1 MNPDDVMT
9 QRDMRPRPTRGQTS
23 VDGQTTLCVLAGGSR
38 GNAICLA
45 SGRSAV
51 LFDAGLSGREIEKRM
66 RQRGLDPGAL
76 SAIVVSHEHIDHV
89 RGVGVLARR
98 YKLPVFMTNDTAQ
111 AAKSCIGPI
120 PVHQP
125 IESGRCFQVDG
136 FTIHPFMV
144 SHDAADPVG
153 FTIAADGLRIGIA
166 TDLGVVTGLVA
177 QCLQDCHFLVL
188 EANHDERML
197 TDGPYPWP
205 LKQRIRSRNG
215 HLSNA
220 ATAELLRSLAHDN
233 LRQVILS
240 HLSETNNT
248 PAIAL
253 ETVRQCLGP
262 DRRMRLAVA
271 MQDRSSPVFRIDAT
285 APRHAP
291 PPSILRSD
299 DQSK

>member
-1 MNPDDVMT
+1 MNRNGVMM
-9 QRDMRPRPTRGQTS
+9 QRDTRSRPKHGQIAA
-23 VDGQTTLCVLAGGSR
+23 DGRANLCVLAGGSR
-38 GNAICLA
+38 GNAIYVA
-45 SGRSAV
+45 SGPSAL

-66 RQRGLDPGAL
+66 RHRGLDPGAL

-98 YKLPVFMTNDTAQ
+98 YKLPVFMTQDTAE
-111 AAKSCIGPI
+111 AAKPCIGPI
-120 PVHQP
+120 PIHEP
-125 IESGRCFQVDG
+125 IEAGRCFQVHG

-153 FTIAADGLRIGIA
+153 FTLTADGLRIGIA

-177 QCLQDCHFLVL
+177 DCLQKCHLLVL

-215 HLSNA
+215 HLSN
-220 ATAELLRSLAHDN
+220 TESAELLRCLAHDN

-253 ETVRQCLGP
+253 QTVHQSLGP
-262 DRRMRLAVA
+262 DHRLRLAVA
-271 MQDRSSPVFRIDAT
+271 MQHQSSPVFRIDAQYDT
-285 APRHAP
+285 V
-291 PPSILRSD
+291 
-299 DQSK
+299 QT